1 VGSKYL
7 LFGIL
12 FGILSL
18 GITSG
23 QMAFAEPGT
32 DESGVSQPSSDRAE
46 TNTLEPVEPDPNVG
60 ATFFGNGGY
69 SADGVG
75 ISPSGTLLA
84 EIPPGSTVEQAYLY
98 SSTWGTSAASVVVNF
113 DGTQYSLSE
122 MTQSTY
128 NGCCNLK
135 AFKHTSPEL
144 VNQVKVKVGS
154 GSVTPFSFP
163 ITEVSPST
171 GNIDGVGLVVI
182 FSNPTLPE
190 NSIIMVD
197 GGLPVT
203 SEKTIIGLGQ
213 PLDKTV
219 DGFDATLSLGI
230 GFSFPGADG
239 TCGSGQVSRVD
250 INGQRLT
257 SCAGGADDGFNSNGG
272 LFTIGGVGDDTNNP
286 PNPNGPGGLDDELY
300 SISDLLNQGDTTIE
314 IDTENFSSN
323 DIIFLAIV
331 QITAR
336 ASVGEICGDGIDNDE
351 DGLIDEGCEVD
362 PPEGPFCKEYDFNAA
377 QVENDSIDTFTFGGF
392 AGAADWSGVGSIES
406 VQGYTE
412 DGFDGTFLRNT
423 ASGNPASKTTLT
435 LTDLPEH
442 TSIDLEFLLAI
453 IDSWDGSPPGG
464 CCNPD
469 IFNVFVDGIEI
480 FSESFGGNSA
490 TYDLPPIGERNQ
502 KGFNPS
508 YKDVSYNMTNDNRF
522 QNIPHTSNTLTIDFF
537 ASGQGWQAGFDESW
551 AIENVAVGLDDGCT
565 IPEPQEEKKSSGGDN
580 QWDTRP
586 TFGVSHETRQGLIVE
601 NGFSFNG
608 DYFTVTDNHH
618 TDFAEQTVEIGTMN
632 SFTATVYADKKLKVQ
647 EFLFGI
653 PNVGESHLA
662 ELGIEVWYDRDGVIE
677 DVVVD
682 QDTAVIDE
690 GTISVS
696 HEKTKCL
703 STDPEPLCDTT
714 TVAMTFLEPLADKV
728 MAVKAID
735 YALRDQRTYLNDGFD
750 ISGDSLNPMLT
761 QMIPSNV
768 KNQGLL
774 EVTQMAKY
782 SPYWQSADGRM
793 FEMNSFGSFKEIN
806 QSFERF
812 QDSGNAF
819 TRLHS
824 GFGGIL
830 DYEQN
835 RATQV
840 FDSTKLISDLP
851 DSFGY
856 HFEMTER
863 LNDQLINEM
872 LDQQEIAKK
881 ILQEMDKQ
889 TRHH

>member
-1 VGSKYL
+1 
-7 LFGIL
+7 
-12 FGILSL
+12 
-18 GITSG
+18 
-23 QMAFAEPGT
+23 
-32 DESGVSQPSSDRAE
+32 
-46 TNTLEPVEPDPNVG
+46 LE
-60 ATFFGNGGY
+60 A
-69 SADGVG
+69 
-75 ISPSGTLLA
+75 LQ
-84 EIPPGSTVEQAYLY
+84 EQ
-98 SSTWGTSAASVVVNF
+98 
-113 DGTQYSLSE
+113 Q
-122 MTQSTY
+122 
-128 NGCCNLK
+128 
-135 AFKHTSPEL
+135 
-144 VNQVKVKVGS
+144 
-154 GSVTPFSFP
+154 
-163 ITEVSPST
+163 
-171 GNIDGVGLVVI
+171 
-182 FSNPTLPE
+182 
-190 NSIIMVD
+190 
-197 GGLPVT
+197 
-203 SEKTIIGLGQ
+203 IG
-213 PLDKTV
+213 
-219 DGFDATLSLGI
+219 
-230 GFSFPGADG
+230 
-239 TCGSGQVSRVD
+239 R
-250 INGQRLT
+250 
-257 SCAGGADDGFNSNGG
+257 
-272 LFTIGGVGDDTNNP
+272 
-286 PNPNGPGGLDDELY
+286 
-300 SISDLLNQGDTTIE
+300 
-314 IDTENFSSN
+314 
-323 DIIFLAIV
+323 
-331 QITAR
+331 
-336 ASVGEICGDGIDNDE
+336 
-351 DGLIDEGCEVD
+351 
-362 PPEGPFCKEYDFNAA
+362 EY
-377 QVENDSIDTFTFGGF
+377 
-392 AGAADWSGVGSIES
+392 WSGVGSIES

-502 KGFNPS
+502 KGFNPN